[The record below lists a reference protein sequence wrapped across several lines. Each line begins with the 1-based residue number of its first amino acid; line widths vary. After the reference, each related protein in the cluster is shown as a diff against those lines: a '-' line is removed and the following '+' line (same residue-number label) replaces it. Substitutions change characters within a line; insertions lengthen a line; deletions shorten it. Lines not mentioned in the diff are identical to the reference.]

1 MPTTLNNF
9 LIGIGL
15 DFNTDD
21 VKQVNSG
28 LDSVKRTALQA
39 TAAVAGA
46 FGAKAITA
54 DTANRV
60 RQYTLLAETISSTAD
75 SVYALDRAYQRGGGG
90 AGEIVG
96 QLEHIKTL
104 QAELQVGKAGWI
116 PEATMAGIDT
126 SAIIGEKDPTKVY
139 RNLVGQLEKMS
150 TNSRLNAIKALGLDP
165 TVINLAIDGLREFDK
180 QIKKALERRQITSE
194 LQDASEEFQTNWFD
208 MWDNIGGITDRA
220 GGKII
225 PKVNEIT
232 GSFNDFFDANR
243 DAINSGM
250 DTFWGEVADNLGLVA
265 IAAVSLSTSGVAAT
279 LGAISKS
286 IPIIGGSAAALASVA
301 KSMGYIGAAY
311 AASSYVAGKIDEQG
325 QKSGTYNKAD
335 EALTKWIYDV
345 TGYDASRGGVYEG
358 QDRNTLGDMAT
369 GAWDSTKGTF
379 SGIESNL
386 QERMTPRHTV
396 ITPSDV
402 SRSLNPLM
410 KNDVASGTQREAT
423 QSSRQSTGRKATQIV
438 NNFYVDSRLLKTEIK
453 TVMDEEDEQAIKDL
467 RSPINR

>member
-1 MPTTLNNF
+1 MATTLNNF

-39 TAAVAGA
+39 AAAVAGA

-54 DTANRV
+54 GVADRTNMYRQQAEVIGTTVKSLDSLTRV
-60 RQYTLLAETISSTAD
+60 YERE
-75 SVYALDRAYQRGGGG
+75 GGN
-90 AGEIVG
+90 AQSLFS
-96 QLEHIKTL
+96 QLEAIKKLRAGL
-104 QAELQVGKAGWI
+104 QTGKVDWI
-116 PEATMAGIDT
+116 PEGALSGLDT
-126 SAIIGEKDPTKVY
+126 SAIINEADPVKAYQNILNQLSKMSVEQRLNVAQAIGLDTKSINLAVKGGEYLATQLAKALDRRPMI
-139 RNLVGQLEKMS
+139 NQLEK
-150 TNSRLNAIKALGLDP
+150 D
-165 TVINLAIDGLREFDK
+165 
-180 QIKKALERRQITSE
+180 SE
-194 LQDASEEFQTNWFD
+194 IFSKNWFD

-345 TGYDASRGGVYEG
+345 TGYDASRGGAYKG
-358 QDRNTLGDMAT
+358 TDRNTLGDMAT

-402 SRSLNPLM
+402 SRSLNQPM
-410 KNDVASGTQREAT
+410 KNDVASETQRGTT
-423 QSSRQSTGRKATQIV
+423 QSSRQSTGRKTTQIV